1 MATTKLDL
9 HGQAKF
15 PSQLIQQQTAGE
27 LTGRQMF
34 RHGPFQDAQCP
45 APGRAAPHGLHGL
58 VAVADGGLQS
68 VVLHGVQLPQHL
80 WPGATCAWANPP
92 PGGQICI

>member
-1 MATTKLDL
+1 
-9 HGQAKF
+9 
-15 PSQLIQQQTAGE
+15 
-27 LTGRQMF
+27 
-34 RHGPFQDAQCP
+34 
-45 APGRAAPHGLHGL
+45 
-58 VAVADGGLQS
+58 VADGGLQS